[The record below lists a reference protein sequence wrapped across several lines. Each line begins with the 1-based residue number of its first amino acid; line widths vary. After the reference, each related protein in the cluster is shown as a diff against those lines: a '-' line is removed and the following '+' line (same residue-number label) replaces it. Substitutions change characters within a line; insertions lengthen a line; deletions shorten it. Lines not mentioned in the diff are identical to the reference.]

1 MKINTVLV
9 LCLIL
14 AGCSHGGST
23 KRAPEVVASCFS
35 DGDNQELFC
44 KTQRINEES
53 KVVTTRCI
61 GTANKIAV
69 AALRGKCVEKICIE
83 GSQTECTTRGE
94 FAVLQQY
101 AELVKGRLFAEDESA
116 PATSAPEKKSG
127 KSKKSKSKKV
137 AALKAA
143 AAEIDTDPGV
153 RLPPEPEK
161 EEPVTAPAP
170 LVKAAPAAPA
180 EPPPMNV
187 VLRPANS
194 NGKSRVPANTKAP
207 PDGFKRVCVAKAD
220 TAAPAILRGKCAVRS
235 CTAGR
240 CSYQGRKEMFDWAA
254 R

>member
-9 LCLIL
+9 VSLIL
-14 AGCSHGGST
+14 AGCSHGVIA

-44 KTQRINEES
+44 KNQRINEES

-61 GTANKIAV
+61 GSANKIAV
-69 AALRGKCVEKICIE
+69 AALRGKCVEKICTE

-116 PATSAPEKKSG
+116 SSQKKDSN
-127 KSKKSKSKKV
+127 KQKKYRSKKTASLKS
-137 AALKAA
+137 ADS
-143 AAEIDTDPGV
+143 EIDTDPSV
-153 RLPPEPEK
+153 RLPPEPVK
-161 EEPVTAPAP
+161 EEAAPAP
-170 LVKAAPAAPA
+170 AAVAKAAPTAPA
-180 EPPPMNV
+180 EPPQMNV
-187 VLRPANS
+187 ILRPANS
-194 NGKSRVPANTKAP
+194 TGKARGPASAKP
-207 PDGFKRVCVAKAD
+207 PTDGFKRVCISRSD
-220 TAAPAILRGKCAVRS
+220 TSAPANLRGKCAVRS

-240 CSYQGRKEMFDWAA
+240 CSYQGRKEMFDWAS

>member
-9 LCLIL
+9 VCLFL

-69 AALRGKCVEKICIE
+69 AALRGKCVEKICVE

-94 FAVLQQY
+94 FGVLQQY
-101 AELVKGRLFAEDESA
+101 AELVKGRLFADDESA
-116 PATSAPEKKSG
+116 AAPAPEKKSS

-137 AALKAA
+137 AALKTAD
-143 AAEIDTDPGV
+143 AEIDTDPSV

-161 EEPVTAPAP
+161 EEPVASPTP

-187 VLRPANS
+187 VLRPANPA
-194 NGKSRVPANTKAP
+194 GKARVPANAKAP
-207 PDGFKRVCVAKAD
+207 ADGFKRVCVAKAD

-235 CTAGR
+235 CSAGR

>member
-1 MKINTVLV
+1 LKINTVLLV
-9 LCLIL
+9 SLIL

-53 KVVTTRCI
+53 RVVTTRCI

-69 AALRGKCVEKICIE
+69 ASLRGKCVEKICNE

-101 AELVKGRLFAEDESA
+101 AELVKGRLFAEDESGN
-116 PATSAPEKKSG
+116 PAPEKKS
-127 KSKKSKSKKV
+127 SKSKKAKAKKI

-143 AAEIDTDPGV
+143 DPEIDTDPAV

-161 EEPVTAPAP
+161 EEPAQAPVP
-170 LVKAAPAAPA
+170 LVKAAPATPA

-187 VLRPANS
+187 VLRPANPM
-194 NGKSRVPANTKAP
+194 GKSRMPASAKP
-207 PDGFKRVCVAKAD
+207 PTDGFKRVCVAKAD
-220 TAAPAILRGKCAVRS
+220 TAAPANLRGKCAVRS

-240 CSYQGRKEMFDWAA
+240 CSYQGRKEMFDWAS

>member
-1 MKINTVLV
+1 MKLNTVLV
-9 LCLIL
+9 VSLIL

-44 KTQRINEES
+44 KTTRINEES

-61 GTANKIAV
+61 GTANKIAI
-69 AALRGKCVEKICIE
+69 AALRGKCVEKICVQN
-83 GSQTECTTRGE
+83 SQTECSTRGE

-116 PATSAPEKKSG
+116 APVPEKKS
-127 KSKKSKSKKV
+127 KNKKSKSKKV

-143 AAEIDTDPGV
+143 EPEIDTDPSV

-161 EEPVTAPAP
+161 EEPEAPAP

-180 EPPPMNV
+180 EPPQMNV
-187 VLRPANS
+187 ILRPANPT
-194 NGKSRVPANTKAP
+194 GKARLPASATP
-207 PDGFKRVCVAKAD
+207 PADGFKRVCVAKAD
-220 TAAPAILRGKCAVRS
+220 TAAPANLRGKCAVRS

>member
-1 MKINTVLV
+1 MLKINTVLV
-9 LCLIL
+9 VCLFL

-44 KTQRINEES
+44 KNQRINEES

-61 GTANKIAV
+61 GSANKIAI
-69 AALRGKCVEKICIE
+69 AALRGKCVEKICVE
-83 GSQTECTTRGE
+83 GSQTECSTRGE

-101 AELVKGRLFAEDESA
+101 AELVKGRLFAEDEAA
-116 PATSAPEKKSG
+116 PAPEKKSS

-143 AAEIDTDPGV
+143 EAEIDTDPSV

-161 EEPVTAPAP
+161 EEPVSAPTP
-170 LVKAAPAAPA
+170 LVKAAPAVPS
-180 EPPPMNV
+180 EPPAMNV
-187 VLRPANS
+187 VLRPAHPT
-194 NGKSRVPANTKAP
+194 GKTRVPASTRAP
-207 PDGFKRVCVAKAD
+207 ADGFKRVCVAKAD
-220 TAAPAILRGKCAVRS
+220 TSAPAILRGKCAVRS

>member
-1 MKINTVLV
+1 LKIYSVLV
-9 LCLIL
+9 VSLIL

-53 KVVTTRCI
+53 KVVITRCI
-61 GTANKIAV
+61 GTANKIALGH
-69 AALRGKCVEKICIE
+69 LRGKCVEKICIE

-101 AELVKGRLFAEDESA
+101 AELVKGRLFAEDESGS
-116 PATSAPEKKSG
+116 PESEKKKSS

-143 AAEIDTDPGV
+143 DPEIDTDPSV

-161 EEPVTAPAP
+161 EEAAATPAP
-170 LVKAAPAAPA
+170 LVKATPAAPA

-187 VLRPANS
+187 VLRPANPT
-194 NGKSRVPANTKAP
+194 GKARIPASAKIPT
-207 PDGFKRVCVAKAD
+207 DGFKRVCVAKAD
-220 TAAPAILRGKCAVRS
+220 TAAPANLRGKCAVRS